1 MERYEFYNNMFKY
14 KKNNEDI
21 IEHGIGDNI
30 IKKVIS
36 NATNKVMTGHSPT
49 YKRRRKPS
57 TNTNT
62 NGSTNYGDY
71 YYKIDNFYKDG
82 SAKYFK
88 TKDEYDTWT
97 KNQAQAQGAINKQEE
112 AKHVN
117 ISNKETKTDREHAN
131 KVNNKLNYSNN
142 KAYSIYS
149 PSQKGEKETENSA
162 KRDYVKEAQY
172 GREAAIRNSSKPSAE
187 EVEKIYEKDRQ
198 YIAKENLKKD
208 MKEQIA
214 LTFKKIKEKEKE
226 KTERL
231 NNAKPMDVKKSMN
244 DLKNKMIEM
253 KLVTNNPVSKAVYKI
268 SKDKEKAVNDYIKNN
283 TPKLNADLPAFKK
296 EKLTQLNDNT
306 HDIDKFLRKVSSGD
320 EITARDIKN
329 IQKNPLYNSVISVI
343 KESNDDFNATEFFKK
358 SKNVDQFKQAYK
370 ALARETEDRI
380 DKLTIKDLAASRV

>member
-1 MERYEFYNNMFKY
+1 MLKYRNNRK
-14 KKNNEDI
+14 DI
-21 IEHGIGDNI
+21 LEHGIGDNI
-30 IKKVIS
+30 IKKTIS
-36 NATNKVMTGHSPT
+36 NAMNKVMTGHSPT
-49 YKRRRKPS
+49 YTRRRKPS

-88 TKDEYDTWT
+88 TKDEYDTWS
-97 KNQAQAQGAINKQEE
+97 KNQAQAQGASNKQEE

-117 ISNKETKTDREHAN
+117 VSNKETKTDREHAN

-149 PSQKGEKETENSA
+149 PSQRGEKETENAA

-172 GREAAIRNSSKPSAE
+172 GREAAIRKSSKPSAE

-231 NNAKPMDVKKSMN
+231 NNAKPMDIKKTMN
-244 DLKNKMIEM
+244 DLKNKAIEM
-253 KLVTNNPVSKAVYKI
+253 KLATNNPVSKAVYTMAKG
-268 SKDKEKAVNDYIKNN
+268 KEKAVNDYIKNN
-283 TPKLNADLPAFKK
+283 TPKLNADLPAYKK
-296 EKLTQLNDNT
+296 DKLTQLNDNT

-329 IQKNPLYNSVISVI
+329 IQKNPLYNSVISII
-343 KESNDDFNATEFFKK
+343 KEDNDDFNATDYFKK
-358 SKNVDQFKQAYK
+358 SKNVDAFKQAYK
-370 ALARETEDRI
+370 ALTREAEDRI
-380 DKLTIKDLAASRV
+380 DKLTIKDLAATRV